1 MAQNIIVAEMVQSN
15 KSNNYVWHVHVKDS
29 DNPEHQGFC
38 RTAAKA
44 IHFAFILKGRTGL
57 YIDND
62 TLDRLMWYHQQD
74 KDKAQASETAAQ
86 SETESS
92 EEPALAS
99 VPVDSTDGDNTPKKQ
114 RRARRTTKKEAE

>member
-29 DNPEHQGFC
+29 ENPEHGGYC

-62 TLDRLMWYHQQD
+62 TLDRLKWYHQQD
-74 KDKAQASETAAQ
+74 KAKAQASEQAAQ
-86 SETESS
+86 TETA
-92 EEPALAS
+92 PAT
-99 VPVDSTDGDNTPKKQ
+99 VPSGSPEGETTPKKQ
-114 RRARRTTKKEAE
+114 HRARRTTKKEAA